1 MTIKI
6 NLHNVTEFG
15 KVSDI
20 WSSVFQDRK
29 GLSEFVKNVVMNMDM
44 CDGDNTNGYGIMLS
58 DLSNIM
64 VLVSNSNFPF
74 DKLDKS
80 QKRRIDI
87 DSMESK
93 KYIVLGYIWIHPYR
107 CTNENTDSIPC
118 HLIQYIDSRIS
129 GLNIA
134 KYMIDQYENNSVN
147 GGISL
152 LPYEIGFGA
161 DKYWKKYFE
170 EEYHIKTVKKLNKLI
185 NDCNLTKVGI
195 KWQSLFELL

>member
-1 MTIKI
+1 MTVKI

-134 KYMIDQYENNSVN
+134 KYMIAKYEEDGEYNATD
-147 GGISL
+147 GEAGFL
-152 LPYEIGFGA
+152 LPFEVGMGA
-161 DKYWKKYFE
+161 EKYWKK
-170 EEYHIKTVKKLNKLI
+170 
-185 NDCNLTKVGI
+185 
-195 KWQSLFELL
+195 

>member
-1 MTIKI
+1 MTVKI

-74 DKLDKS
+74 DKLDES

-134 KYMIDQYENNSVN
+134 KYMIDQYENSSVN

-185 NDCNLTKVGI
+185 NDCNLNQVGI
-195 KWQSLFELL
+195 KWQNLFELL